1 MCRIWDGRTERGV
14 QIHAFVARIAVDEIL
29 DSDEL
34 ERELQETSKPCPEL
48 TNLDAL
54 RFDA

>member
-14 QIHAFVARIAVDEIL
+14 QIHAFVARVAVDESL
-29 DSDEL
+29 DADEL
-34 ERELQETSKPCPEL
+34 ERELQETSKPCPEF